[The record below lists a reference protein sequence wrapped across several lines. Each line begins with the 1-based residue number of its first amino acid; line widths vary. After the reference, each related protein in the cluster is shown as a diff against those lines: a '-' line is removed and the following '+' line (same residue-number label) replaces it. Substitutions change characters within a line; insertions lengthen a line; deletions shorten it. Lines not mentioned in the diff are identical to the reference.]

1 MSGNDA
7 LKDDGL
13 DVPPEE
19 RTPLVRRLLD
29 VIVGLREANARLQ
42 RTVDELKDEIRRL
55 KGLPEKPERKPSSL
69 EQPVPPG
76 KKKRRRGKRPGS
88 AKRMKTQALTVDE
101 TVTLEPE
108 RLPEGAELRGYR
120 DFTVQDLVVRPH
132 VIRYRRAR
140 YRMPE
145 TGELISAPL
154 PEAVRK
160 QGHFGPGP
168 RAYVLCHSYQNHV
181 TEPLILEDLRDRGI
195 DISAGEIHAMLTEG
209 HDTFH
214 AEKDALLPAACE
226 VSSVFH
232 TDDTPARHQGQ
243 NAHTHQIG
251 NELFTSFTTT
261 ETKSR
266 LNFLNILRAP
276 FTDYVLREESLWCLE
291 YHGVSDRVVARLTAA
306 LGDED
311 ALVFPDETAWT
322 TQLAAWDV
330 PESATKH
337 VTEAALIGCL
347 IHHDLYPGA
356 TLVSDDAG
364 QFQVLG
370 FMNSLCWIHAVRH
383 VDELVPETPSQRRAQ
398 ERTLTAIWK
407 YYRRLTTYRESSSP
421 HRRAGLERDFDTVF
435 ASKTGFGSKTGW
447 PELNTVLD
455 RIREKRESL
464 LLVLDHPE
472 IPLTNN
478 LSERDIREYAKKRKI
493 SAGTRN
499 DLGRC
504 CRNTF
509 LSLKKTCR
517 KLGVS
522 FCRFLQDRIQG
533 LSEILPLPDLIRQA
547 AAQRD

>member
-7 LKDDGL
+7 LAVDGL
-13 DVPPEE
+13 DLPPEE
-19 RTPLVRRLLD
+19 QTPLVRRLLD
-29 VIVGLREANARLQ
+29 IIAGLE

-55 KGLPEKPERKPSSL
+55 KGLPEKPQRKPSSL
-69 EQPVPPG
+69 EQPAPPG

-88 AKRMKTQALTVDE
+88 AKRLKTQGLTIDE
-101 TVTLEPE
+101 TITLEPE
-108 RLPEGAELRGYR
+108 QLPEGAALHDYR
-120 DFTVQDLVVRPH
+120 NFTVQDLVVRPH
-132 VIRYRRAR
+132 VVRYRRAR
-140 YRMPE
+140 YVVAE
-145 TGELISAPL
+145 TGKLVAAPL
-154 PEAVRK
+154 PEEVRRY
-160 QGHFGPGP
+160 GHFGPGL
-168 RAYVLCHSYQNHV
+168 RTYVLSQYYQNHV
-181 TEPLILEDLRDRGI
+181 TQPLILEELRDRGL

-209 HDTFH
+209 HDAFH
-214 AEKDALLPAACE
+214 TEKDALLPAARE

-232 TDDTPARHQGQ
+232 TDDTTARHQGQ

-261 ETKSR
+261 GTKSR

-276 FTDYVLREESLWCLE
+276 FTDYVLREDSLWCLE
-291 YHGVSDRVVARLTAA
+291 YHDVSEHIVARLTAA

-311 ALVFPDETAWT
+311 ALVFPDEAAWRS
-322 TQLAAWDV
+322 QLAVWKV
-330 PESATKH
+330 PESAVKY
-337 VTEAALIGCL
+337 VDEAGMIGCL

-383 VDELVPETPSQRRAQ
+383 VDELVPENQPQRSAH

-407 YYRRLTTYRESSSP
+407 YYRRLKVYRESPSP
-421 HRRAGLERDFDTVF
+421 QRRAGLERDFETVF
-435 ASKTGFGSKTGW
+435 GAKTQW
-447 PELNTVLD
+447 PELNRVME
-455 RIREKRESL
+455 RIRGKRESL

-499 DLGRC
+499 DLGRR
-504 CRNTF
+504 CRDTF

-533 LSEILPLPDLIRQA
+533 LSEILPLPDLIRQK
-547 AAQRD
+547 AQTADAPG